1 MNLAYVLDWY
11 TNKNVVLEIKDN
23 DVFWE
28 LKSWDKIV
36 YETTDQT
43 WNNSLTI
50 WVFLWH
56 SIATDRKWIFHRIL
70 KWEEKDFFD
79 EQQSFSLQIFPL
91 FKKMFKKYFSTST
104 PVTARY
110 HVFADQ
116 IYFYFYAEERY
127 VFSEFVK
134 ELRQTLNKNI
144 FLFQVWARDMVKMS
158 PATDCI
164 VGCNG
169 IQLCCKST
177 RPLPSIEIE
186 NIVLQNL
193 EGRDIEKLKWR
204 CWKLKCCLMYEL
216 EQYAEESKKFP
227 QKWSEVCLKS
237 NCEMCGFVAS
247 YNIMTNDVSVRTKDW
262 WFFRVPLSLITKVI
276 KK

>member
-11 TNKNVVLEIKDN
+11 TNKNVVLEIQDKDI
-23 DVFWE
+23 FSL
-28 LKSWDKIV
+28 LKAGDKIV

-43 WNNSLTI
+43 WSNALTI
-50 WVFLWH
+50 WIFLGH
-56 SIATDRKWIFHRIL
+56 SVPTDRKWIFHRIL
-70 KWEEKDFFD
+70 AGEEKTFFE

-127 VFSEFVK
+127 VFSDFVK

-144 FLFQVWARDMVKMS
+144 FLFQVGARDMVKMS

-204 CWKLKCCLMYEL
+204 CGKLKCCLMYEL

-227 QKWSEVCLKS
+227 SKWSEVCLKS
-237 NCEMCGFVAS
+237 NCEMCWFVTS
-247 YNIMTNDVSVRTKDW
+247 YNIMTNDVSVRTKDG
-262 WFFRVPLSLITKVI
+262 WFFRVPLNLIAKVI

>member
-1 MNLAYVLDWY
+1 MNFAYVLDWY
-11 TNKNVVLEIKDN
+11 TNKNVVLEIQDKDI
-23 DVFWE
+23 FLS
-28 LKSWDKIV
+28 LKAWDKIV

-43 WNNSLTI
+43 GSNALTI
-50 WVFLWH
+50 WMFLWH
-56 SIATDRKWIFHRIL
+56 SIDTDRKWTFHRVL
-70 KWEEKDFFD
+70 VGEEKDFF
-79 EQQSFSLQIFPL
+79 EKQQSFSLQIFPL
-91 FKKMFKKYFSTST
+91 FKKMFKKYFPTST

-127 VFSEFVK
+127 VFSELVK
-134 ELRQTLNKNI
+134 ELKKTLNKNI
-144 FLFQVWARDMVKMS
+144 FLFQIGARDMIKMS

-164 VGCNG
+164 VGCNW

-177 RPLPSIEIE
+177 RQLPSIEIE

-204 CWKLKCCLMYEL
+204 CGKLKCCLMYEL

-227 QKWSEVCLKS
+227 SKWSEVCMKS
-237 NCEMCGFVAS
+237 NCEMCGFVTS
-247 YNIMTNDVSVRTKDW
+247 YNIMTNDVSVRTKDG
-262 WFFRVPLSLITKVI
+262 WFFRVPLNLITKII

>member
-11 TNKNVVLEIKDN
+11 TNKNVVVEIKDK
-23 DVFWE
+23 DVFSW
-28 LKSWDKIV
+28 LKAGDKIV

-43 WNNSLTI
+43 WNNSFTVWL
-50 WVFLWH
+50 FLWH
-56 SIATDRKWIFHRIL
+56 ATSTDRKWIFHRVL
-70 KWEEKDFFD
+70 NWEEKKFFD
-79 EQQSFSLQIFPL
+79 EQQEFSLQIFPL
-91 FKKMFKKYFSTST
+91 FKKMFKKYFPTST

-127 VFSEFVK
+127 VFSDFVK
-134 ELRQTLNKNI
+134 ELRNTLDKNI
-144 FLFQVWARDMVKMS
+144 FLFQVGARDMVKMS

-193 EGRDIEKLKWR
+193 EWRDIEKLKWR
-204 CWKLKCCLMYEL
+204 CGKLKCCLMYEL

-227 QKWSEVCLKS
+227 PKWSEVCMRN
-237 NCEMCGFVAS
+237 NCDMCGFVTS
-247 YNIMTNDVSVRTKDW
+247 YNIMTNDVSVRTKDG
-262 WFFRVPLSLITKVI
+262 WFFRVPLNLI
-276 KK
+276 KKIKE

>member
-1 MNLAYVLDWY
+1 MSLAYVLDWY
-11 TNKNVVLEIKDN
+11 TNKNVVLEIQDKEI
-23 DVFWE
+23 FSG
-28 LKSWDKIV
+28 LKAGDKIV

-43 WNNSLTI
+43 WSNALTI
-50 WVFLWH
+50 WTFLGH
-56 SIATDRKWIFHRIL
+56 SVPTDRKGTFHRVL
-70 KWEEKDFFD
+70 SGEEKEFFD
-79 EQQSFSLQIFPL
+79 EQQTFSLQIFPL

-127 VFSEFVK
+127 VFSDFVK
-134 ELRQTLNKNI
+134 ELRKTLDKNI

-164 VGCNG
+164 VWCNG

-193 EGRDIEKLKWR
+193 EGRDIEKLKGR

-227 QKWSEVCLKS
+227 SKWSEVCLKN
-237 NCEMCGFVAS
+237 NCEMCGFVTS
-247 YNIMTNDVSVRTKDW
+247 YNIMTNDVSVRTKDGG
-262 WFFRVPLSLITKVI
+262 FFRVPLNLITTI

>member
-1 MNLAYVLDWY
+1 MLAYVLDWY
-11 TNKNVVLEIKDN
+11 TNKNVVLEIHDKEI
-23 DVFWE
+23 FSS
-28 LKSWDKIV
+28 LHAWDKIV

-43 WNNSLTI
+43 WSNSLTV
-50 WVFLWH
+50 WTFLWH
-56 SIATDRKWIFHRIL
+56 TVPTDRKGIFHRVL
-70 KWEEKDFFD
+70 QGEEKEFFD
-79 EQQSFSLQIFPL
+79 QQQSFSLQIFPL

-127 VFSEFVK
+127 VFSDFVK
-134 ELRQTLNKNI
+134 ELRKTLDKNI

-164 VGCNG
+164 VWCNG

-186 NIVLQNL
+186 NIILQNL

-204 CWKLKCCLMYEL
+204 CWKLKCCLVYEL

-227 QKWSEVCLKS
+227 PKWSEVCLKN
-237 NCEMCGFVAS
+237 NCEMCWFVTS

-262 WFFRVPLSLITKVI
+262 WFFRVPLNLITAI

>member
-11 TNKNVVLEIKDN
+11 TNKNVVIEIKDKEI
-23 DVFWE
+23 FSW
-28 LKSWDKIV
+28 LKQWDKIV

-50 WVFLWH
+50 WIFLWH
-56 SIATDRKWIFHRIL
+56 TSSTDRKWKFHRIL
-70 KWEEKDFFD
+70 QWEEKKFFE
-79 EQQSFSLQIFPL
+79 EQQAFSLQIFPL
-91 FKKMFKKYFSTST
+91 FKKMFKKYFPTST

-127 VFSEFVK
+127 VFSDFVK
-134 ELRQTLNKNI
+134 ELRNTLDKNI
-144 FLFQVWARDMVKMS
+144 FLFQVGARDMVKMS

-193 EGRDIEKLKWR
+193 EWRDIEKLKWR
-204 CWKLKCCLMYEL
+204 CGKLKCCLMYEL

-227 QKWSEVCLKS
+227 SKWSEVCMKN
-237 NCEMCGFVAS
+237 NCDMCWFVTS
-247 YNIMTNDVSVRTKDW
+247 YNIMTNDVSVRTKDG
-262 WFFRVPLSLITKVI
+262 WFFRVPVNLI
-276 KK
+276 KKIKD